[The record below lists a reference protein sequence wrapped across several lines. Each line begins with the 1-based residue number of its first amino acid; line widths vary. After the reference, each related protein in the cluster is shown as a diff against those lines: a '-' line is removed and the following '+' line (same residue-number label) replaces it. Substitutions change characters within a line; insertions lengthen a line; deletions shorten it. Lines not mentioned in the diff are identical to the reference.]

1 MLIAITE
8 HNSWENE
15 RWTYVLDLNKQDG
28 QTINNLMIFVR
39 LANEHWQIA
48 DEDTSVPDRSSI
60 FTRHTP
66 KLFAASKYWIK
77 FYDSMEKDGNRIK
90 LKNKNGMGLSIGSV
104 NGYKSNRFDLSLVIS
119 PRKMHSALI
128 SMRDKDTNPL
138 YKDFDSVFLSQKQ
151 IPANANSKTKKVS

>member
-28 QTINNLMIFVR
+28 GTVNNLMIFVR

-48 DEDTSVPDRSSI
+48 DEDTPTPDRSSI

-77 FYDSMEKDGNRIK
+77 FYDSMERDGNRIK
-90 LKNKNGMGLSIGSV
+90 LKNKNGVGLSIDSK

-119 PRKMHSALI
+119 PKKMLSALI
-128 SMRDKDTNPL
+128 SMRDKDTNSL
-138 YKDFDSVFLSQKQ
+138 YKNFDIVFLSKKST
-151 IPANANSKTKKVS
+151 PANAASKTKKVI

>member
-39 LANEHWQIA
+39 LANEHWEIA
-48 DEDTSVPDRSSI
+48 NDDAPVPDRSSI

-77 FYDSMEKDGNRIK
+77 FYDAVEEDEKGAVVLRNYKGDGLR
-90 LKNKNGMGLSIGSV
+90 LGRGG
-104 NGYKSNRFDLSLVIS
+104 GYKSNKVDLNAVIS
-119 PRKMHSALI
+119 PKKMLSAMI
-128 SMRDKDTNPL
+128 SMRDRDKNSL
-138 YKDFDSVFLSQKQ
+138 YKNFDSVFLSTK
-151 IPANANSKTKKVS
+151 PTPNATRNKKVSQ